1 MLKFRPS
8 RSLTNLYYS
17 IILYIMKKTL
27 GARLDF
33 LLSNI
38 GIMQIDFARR
48 IHFTQSYISMV
59 LSGVKTSPSPRF
71 YDAICREFSV
81 NPEWLR
87 NGKGDVYII
96 PGQSLPTDDAELM
109 AKFRLL
115 PSGEQQIIEEIINAF
130 LLKSMTGEDEK
141 KSKKGAKGGA

>member
-1 MLKFRPS
+1 
-8 RSLTNLYYS
+8 
-17 IILYIMKKTL
+17 MKKTL
-27 GARLDF
+27 AGRLDY

-38 GIMQIDFARR
+38 GIMQIEFARR

-59 LSGVKTSPSPRF
+59 LSGVKTTPSPRF

-81 NPEWLR
+81 NPEWLEK
-87 NGKGDVYII
+87 GKGEVYII
-96 PGQSLPTDDAELM
+96 PGQSLPSDDAELM

-130 LLKSMTGEDEK
+130 LLKSMTGEDGK
-141 KSKKGAKGGA
+141 KSKKGAKGGD